1 MSIVSNKFVLIT
13 LLSLLIEVNFAQNKY
28 TLISM
33 YDDKNY
39 YSVVD
44 DGENIFLGTDKGIY
58 KIDQLNNII
67 LFDNLT
73 VGSINSSLKK
83 KELNIKF
90 LNPPPFVPLQ
100 DEYLN
105 SITDLLIRDKDL
117 FIISRGK
124 LFVFRELWYNFT
136 PYESVRTITKNYIGS
151 YSGIFKGNDLVNY
164 PTYTNGQIKEYDE
177 VTFVCYDGLVEIIN
191 DQVNF
196 IYDYNVNDKKLGR
209 FSNIFKLSESQFIVI
224 SSKGIYLYNTKND
237 GFKLIYDSNN
247 TPVIPTRKI
256 FRNGYEFRKFGF
268 SFGYKNTI
276 NLMNLETFEVSKI
289 TFDQLSEDIIDIVK
303 KGSHYYLISEQN
315 KLYKLSINFNYPTD
329 TQRNQIVEVIP
340 LQHPKHTIEMF
351 DGYIVLTGNNG
362 LSIYDTYNEK
372 LYERVL
378 IEEFNK
384 GSVYLDDKSLKIG
397 GLYGV
402 YSFENFDLS
411 FKKILQS
418 MPSKSMSINYW
429 MILFFISLVLIG
441 ILTFLY
447 ISRRTK
453 ESSAK
458 EDIIDEIKDYINK
471 NISVITINSIAEK
484 FNLDYNQLYQL
495 NNDFKPGKYI
505 TEQRQK
511 IAARLIK
518 KNKHLK
524 EIAELTGY
532 SQSYLIR
539 RFGIKKY

>member
-1 MSIVSNKFVLIT
+1 MSKKYLLISF
-13 LLSLLIEVNFAQNKY
+13 LSLCIEINFAQNKY

-44 DGENIFLGTDKGIY
+44 DGENIYLGTDKGIY
-58 KIDQLNNII
+58 KIDQSNNII

-73 VGSINSSLKK
+73 IGSINSSLKK

-100 DEYLN
+100 EEYLN
-105 SITDLLIRDKDL
+105 CISDLLIRDKDL

-136 PYESVRTITKNYIGS
+136 PFESVRSITKNYIGS

-164 PTYTNGQIKEYDE
+164 PTYTNGQIKEFDE
-177 VTFVCYDGLVEIIN
+177 VTFICYDGLVEIIN

-196 IYDYNVNDKKLGR
+196 IYDYNLDDKKLGR

-224 SSKGIYLYNTKND
+224 SSKGIFLYNTKND

-247 TPVIPTRKI
+247 SPVIPTRKI
-256 FRNGYEFRKFGF
+256 FRNGYEFREFGF
-268 SFGYKNTI
+268 SFAEKNSI
-276 NLMNLETFEVSKI
+276 NLMNLETFEVSKL
-289 TFDQLSEDIIDIVK
+289 TFDKLGENIIDIVN
-303 KGSHYYLISEQN
+303 KGSHYYLISEQK
-315 KLYKLSINFNYPTD
+315 KLYKLSVDFSNPSD
-329 TQRNQIVEVIP
+329 SERNQIVEVIN
-340 LQHPKHTIEMF
+340 LHQLKHTIEMF

-378 IEEFNK
+378 VEEFNK

-402 YSFENFDLS
+402 YSFENFDLN

-418 MPSKSMSINYW
+418 MPTKSMPINYW
-429 MILFFISLVLIG
+429 MILFFMSLVLIG
-441 ILTFLY
+441 ILIYLY
-447 ISRRTK
+447 ISSRTQK
-453 ESSAK
+453 GLAK
-458 EDIIDEIKDYINK
+458 ENLIDEIKDYINK
-471 NISVITINSIAEK
+471 NISVITINAISEN

-495 NNDFKPGKYI
+495 SNNFKPGKYI
-505 TEQRQK
+505 SEQRQK
-511 IAARLIK
+511 IATQLIK

-524 EIAELTGY
+524 EIAEKTGY

-539 RFGIKKY
+539 RFGIKE

>member
-1 MSIVSNKFVLIT
+1 MSIMSIKIVFIT
-13 LLSLLIEVNFAQNKY
+13 LLSFLIEVTFAQNKY

-44 DGENIFLGTDKGIY
+44 DGVNIFLGTDKGIF

-73 VGSINSSLKK
+73 IGSINSSLKK
-83 KELNIKF
+83 KEQNIKF
-90 LNPPPFVPLQ
+90 LNAPPFVPLEA
-100 DEYLN
+100 EYLN

-136 PYESVRTITKNYIGS
+136 PYESVRSITKNYTGS

-164 PTYTNGQIKEYDE
+164 PTYTNGQIKEFDE
-177 VTFVCYDGLVEIIN
+177 ITFICYDGLVKIIN

-196 IYDYNVNDKKLGR
+196 IYDYNLDDKKLGR
-209 FSNIFKLSESQFIVI
+209 FSNIFKLSESEFIVI
-224 SSKGIYLYNTKND
+224 SNKGIYQYNTKND
-237 GFKLIYDSNN
+237 GFKLIYDSSNS
-247 TPVIPTRKI
+247 PVIPTRKI
-256 FRNGYEFRKFGF
+256 FRNGYEFKEFGF
-268 SFGYKNTI
+268 SFAYKNSI
-276 NLMNLETFEVSKI
+276 NLMNLETFEVSTL
-289 TFDQLSEDIIDIVK
+289 TFDQLGENIIDIVN
-303 KGSHYYLISEQN
+303 KGLHYYLISEQK
-315 KLYKLSINFNYPTD
+315 KLYKLSIDFNNPTD
-329 TQRNQIVEVIP
+329 FERNQIVEVIN
-340 LQHPKHTIEMF
+340 LDQLKHTIEMF

-384 GSVYLDDKSLKIG
+384 GSIYLDDKSLKIG

-402 YSFENFDLS
+402 YSFENFDLN
-411 FKKILQS
+411 FKKILQNMPAKS
-418 MPSKSMSINYW
+418 MPINIW

-441 ILTFLY
+441 VLTYLY
-447 ISRRTK
+447 ISRRTQK
-453 ESSAK
+453 GSAK
-458 EDIIDEIKDYINK
+458 EILVDEIKDYINQ
-471 NISVITINSIAEK
+471 NISVITINSIIEK

-505 TEQRQK
+505 TEKRQK
-511 IAARLIK
+511 IAAQLIK
-518 KNKHLK
+518 KDKHLK
-524 EIAELTGY
+524 EIAQETGY

-539 RFGIKKY
+539 RFGIKE

>member
-1 MSIVSNKFVLIT
+1 MSKKFLFISF
-13 LLSLLIEVNFAQNKY
+13 LSLCIEVNFAQNKY

-44 DGENIFLGTDKGIY
+44 DGENIYLGTDKGIY
-58 KIDQLNNII
+58 KIDQSNNII

-73 VGSINSSLKK
+73 IGSINSSLKK

-100 DEYLN
+100 EEYLN
-105 SITDLLIRDKDL
+105 CISDLLIRDKDL

-136 PYESVRTITKNYIGS
+136 PFESVRSITKNYIGS

-164 PTYTNGQIKEYDE
+164 PTYTNGQIKEFDE
-177 VTFVCYDGLVEIIN
+177 VTFICYDGLVEIIN

-196 IYDYNVNDKKLGR
+196 IYDYNLDDKKLGR

-224 SSKGIYLYNTKND
+224 SSKGIFLYNRKND

-247 TPVIPTRKI
+247 SPVIPTRKI
-256 FRNGYEFRKFGF
+256 FRNGYEFREFGF
-268 SFGYKNTI
+268 SFAEKNSI
-276 NLMNLETFEVSKI
+276 NLMNLETFEVSKL
-289 TFDQLSEDIIDIVK
+289 TFDKLGENIIDIVN
-303 KGSHYYLISEQN
+303 KGSHYYLISEQK
-315 KLYKLSINFNYPTD
+315 KLYKLSVDFSNPSD
-329 TQRNQIVEVIP
+329 SERNQIVEVIN
-340 LQHPKHTIEMF
+340 LHQLKHTIEMF

-378 IEEFNK
+378 VEEFNK

-402 YSFENFDLS
+402 YSFENFDLN

-418 MPSKSMSINYW
+418 MPTKSMPINYW
-429 MILFFISLVLIG
+429 MILFFMSLVLIG
-441 ILTFLY
+441 ILIYLY
-447 ISRRTK
+447 ISSRTQK
-453 ESSAK
+453 GLAK
-458 EDIIDEIKDYINK
+458 ENLIDEIKDYINK
-471 NISVITINSIAEK
+471 NISVITINAISEN

-495 NNDFKPGKYI
+495 SNNFKPGKYI
-505 TEQRQK
+505 SEQRQK
-511 IAARLIK
+511 IATQLIK

-524 EIAELTGY
+524 EIAEKTGY

-539 RFGIKKY
+539 RFGIKE

>member
-1 MSIVSNKFVLIT
+1 MSILSRKFILIT
-13 LLSLLIEVNFAQNKY
+13 LFSVNTEVNFAQNKY

-58 KIDQLNNII
+58 KIDPLNNII

-73 VGSINSSLKK
+73 TGSINSSLKK

-136 PYESVRTITKNYIGS
+136 PYESVRSITKNYIGS
-151 YSGIFKGNDLVNY
+151 YSGIFKGKDLVNY
-164 PTYTNGQIKEYDE
+164 PTYTNGQIKEFDE
-177 VTFVCYDGLVEIIN
+177 VTFICYDGLVEIIN
-191 DQVNF
+191 DEVNF
-196 IYDYNVNDKKLGR
+196 IYDYNLDDQKLGR

-224 SSKGIYLYNTKND
+224 SSKGIYLYNTKNN
-237 GFKLIYDSNN
+237 GFKLIYESNN
-247 TPVIPTRKI
+247 SPIIPIRKI
-256 FRNGYEFRKFGF
+256 FRNGYEFKEFGF
-268 SFGYKNTI
+268 SFAYKNSI
-276 NLMNLETFEVSKI
+276 NLMNLETFEVSTL
-289 TFDQLSEDIIDIVK
+289 TFDQLGENIIDIVN
-303 KGSHYYLISEQN
+303 KGLHYYLISEQK
-315 KLYKLSINFNYPTD
+315 KLYKLSIEFNNPTD
-329 TQRNQIVEVIP
+329 SERNQIVDVIN
-340 LQHPKHTIEMF
+340 LDQLKHTIEMF
-351 DGYIVLTGNNG
+351 NGYIVLTGNNG

-372 LYERVL
+372 LFKRVL
-378 IEEFNK
+378 VEEFNK

-402 YSFENFDLS
+402 YSFENFDLN
-411 FKKILQS
+411 FKKTLQS
-418 MPSKSMSINYW
+418 MPTKSKPINFW
-429 MILFFISLVLIG
+429 MILFFMSLVLIG
-441 ILTFLY
+441 ILTYLY
-447 ISRRTK
+447 ISIRTQK
-453 ESSAK
+453 KSAK
-458 EDIIDEIKDYINK
+458 KNLVDEIKDYIDR
-471 NISVITINSIAEK
+471 NISEITINLITEK

-495 NNDFKPGKYI
+495 NNEFKPGKYI
-505 TEQRQK
+505 SEQRQK
-511 IAARLIK
+511 IAAQLIK
-518 KNKHLK
+518 KDKHLK
-524 EIAELTGY
+524 EIVEKTGY

-539 RFGIKKY
+539 RFGIKE

>member
-1 MSIVSNKFVLIT
+1 MSIMSIKIVFII
-13 LLSLLIEVNFAQNKY
+13 LLSFLIEVTFAQNKY

-44 DGENIFLGTDKGIY
+44 DGENIFLGTDKGIF

-73 VGSINSSLKK
+73 IGSINSSLKK
-83 KELNIKF
+83 KEQNIKF
-90 LNPPPFVPLQ
+90 LNAPPFVPLEA
-100 DEYLN
+100 EYLN

-136 PYESVRTITKNYIGS
+136 PYESVRSITKNYTGS

-164 PTYTNGQIKEYDE
+164 PTYTNGQIKEFDE
-177 VTFVCYDGLVEIIN
+177 ITFICYDGLVKIIN

-196 IYDYNVNDKKLGR
+196 IYDYNLDDKKLGR
-209 FSNIFKLSESQFIVI
+209 FSNIFKLSESEFIVI
-224 SSKGIYLYNTKND
+224 SNKGIYQYNTKND
-237 GFKLIYDSNN
+237 GFKLIYDSSNS
-247 TPVIPTRKI
+247 PVIPTRKI
-256 FRNGYEFRKFGF
+256 FRNGYEFKEFGF
-268 SFGYKNTI
+268 SFAYKNSI
-276 NLMNLETFEVSKI
+276 NLMNLETFEVSTL
-289 TFDQLSEDIIDIVK
+289 TFDQLAENIIDIVN
-303 KGSHYYLISEQN
+303 KGLHYYLISEQK
-315 KLYKLSINFNYPTD
+315 KLYKLSIDFNNPTD
-329 TQRNQIVEVIP
+329 FERNQIVEVIN
-340 LQHPKHTIEMF
+340 LDQLKHTIEMF

-384 GSVYLDDKSLKIG
+384 GSIYLDDKSLKIG

-402 YSFENFDLS
+402 YSFENFDLN
-411 FKKILQS
+411 FKKILQNMPAKS
-418 MPSKSMSINYW
+418 MPINIW

-441 ILTFLY
+441 VLTYLY
-447 ISRRTK
+447 ISRRTQK
-453 ESSAK
+453 GSAK
-458 EDIIDEIKDYINK
+458 EILVDEIKDYINQ
-471 NISVITINSIAEK
+471 NISVITINSIIEK

-505 TEQRQK
+505 TEKRQK
-511 IAARLIK
+511 IAAQLIK
-518 KNKHLK
+518 KDKHLK
-524 EIAELTGY
+524 EIAQETGY

-539 RFGIKKY
+539 RFGIKE

>member
-1 MSIVSNKFVLIT
+1 MSIMSIKIVFIT
-13 LLSLLIEVNFAQNKY
+13 LLSFLIEVTFAQNKY

-44 DGENIFLGTDKGIY
+44 DGENIFLGTDKGIF

-73 VGSINSSLKK
+73 IGSINSSLKK
-83 KELNIKF
+83 KEQNIKF
-90 LNPPPFVPLQ
+90 LNAPPFVPLEE
-100 DEYLN
+100 EYLN

-136 PYESVRTITKNYIGS
+136 PYESVRSITKNYTGS

-164 PTYTNGQIKEYDE
+164 PTYTNGQIKEFDE
-177 VTFVCYDGLVEIIN
+177 ITFICYDGLVKIIN

-196 IYDYNVNDKKLGR
+196 IYDYYLDDKKLGR
-209 FSNIFKLSESQFIVI
+209 FSNIFKLSESEFIVI
-224 SSKGIYLYNTKND
+224 SNKGIYQYNTKND
-237 GFKLIYDSNN
+237 GFKLIYDSSNSQ
-247 TPVIPTRKI
+247 VIPTRKI
-256 FRNGYEFRKFGF
+256 FRNGYEFKEFGF
-268 SFGYKNTI
+268 SFAYKNSI
-276 NLMNLETFEVSKI
+276 NLMNLETFEVSTL
-289 TFDQLSEDIIDIVK
+289 TFDQLGENIIDIVN
-303 KGSHYYLISEQN
+303 KGLHYYLISEQK
-315 KLYKLSINFNYPTD
+315 KLYKLSIDFNDPTD
-329 TQRNQIVEVIP
+329 LERNQIVEVIN
-340 LQHPKHTIEMF
+340 LDQLKHTIEMF

-384 GSVYLDDKSLKIG
+384 GSIYLDDKSLKIG

-402 YSFENFDLS
+402 YSFENFDLN
-411 FKKILQS
+411 FKKILQNMPAKS
-418 MPSKSMSINYW
+418 MPINIW

-441 ILTFLY
+441 VLTYLY
-447 ISRRTK
+447 ISRRTQK
-453 ESSAK
+453 GSAK
-458 EDIIDEIKDYINK
+458 EILVDENKDYINQ
-471 NISVITINSIAEK
+471 NISVITINSIIEK

-505 TEQRQK
+505 TEKRQK
-511 IAARLIK
+511 IAAQLIK
-518 KNKHLK
+518 KDKHLK
-524 EIAELTGY
+524 EIAQETGY

-539 RFGIKKY
+539 RFGIKE

>member
-1 MSIVSNKFVLIT
+1 MSKKFLFISF
-13 LLSLLIEVNFAQNKY
+13 LSLCIEVNFAQNKY

-44 DGENIFLGTDKGIY
+44 DGENIYLGTDKGIY
-58 KIDQLNNII
+58 KIDQSNNII

-73 VGSINSSLKK
+73 TGSINSSLKK

-90 LNPPPFVPLQ
+90 LKPPPFVPLQ
-100 DEYLN
+100 EEYLN
-105 SITDLLIRDKDL
+105 CISDLLIRDKDL

-136 PYESVRTITKNYIGS
+136 PFESVRSITKNYIGT
-151 YSGIFKGNDLVNY
+151 YSGIFKGKDLVNY
-164 PTYTNGQIKEYDE
+164 PTYTNGQIKEFDE
-177 VTFVCYDGLVEIIN
+177 VTFICYDGLVEIIN

-196 IYDYNVNDKKLGR
+196 IYDYNLDDKKLGR

-224 SSKGIYLYNTKND
+224 SSKGIFLYNTKND
-237 GFKLIYDSNN
+237 GFKLIYDSYNS
-247 TPVIPTRKI
+247 PVIPTRKI
-256 FRNGYEFRKFGF
+256 FRNGYEFREFGF
-268 SFGYKNTI
+268 SFADKNSI
-276 NLMNLETFEVSKI
+276 NLMNLETFEVSKL
-289 TFDQLSEDIIDIVK
+289 TFDKLGENIIDIVN
-303 KGSHYYLISEQN
+303 KGPHYYLISEQK
-315 KLYKLSINFNYPTD
+315 KLYKLSIDFSNPTD
-329 TQRNQIVEVIP
+329 SERNQIVEVIN
-340 LQHPKHTIEMF
+340 LHQLKHTIEMF

-378 IEEFNK
+378 VEEFNK

-402 YSFENFDLS
+402 YSFENFDLN

-418 MPSKSMSINYW
+418 MPTKSMPINYW
-429 MILFFISLVLIG
+429 MILFFMSLVLIG
-441 ILTFLY
+441 VLIYLY
-447 ISRRTK
+447 ISGRTQKGLVK
-453 ESSAK
+453 ENL
-458 EDIIDEIKDYINK
+458 IDEIKDYINK
-471 NISVITINSIAEK
+471 NISVITINAISEN

-495 NNDFKPGKYI
+495 SNDFKPGKYI
-505 TEQRQK
+505 TKQRQK
-511 IAARLIK
+511 IATQLIK
-518 KNKHLK
+518 KDKNLK
-524 EIAELTGY
+524 EIAEKTGY

-539 RFGIKKY
+539 RFGIKE